1 MSEGPAGSMDGR
13 MDGCT
18 GEAKRRGDSMAPA
31 LGSVV
36 RRLADSRDGRIFL
49 RWVMA
54 ECGVFRQ
61 GFPRDD
67 RATAWEAGRRA
78 FGLQILEL
86 CVNEKCA
93 DILLKKE
100 TT

>member
-1 MSEGPAGSMDGR
+1 MSGEGKDGR
-13 MDGCT
+13 G
-18 GEAKRRGDSMAPA
+18 SMAPA
-31 LGSVV
+31 LGAVV
-36 RRLADSRDGRIFL
+36 RKLADSRDGQVFL
-49 RWVMA
+49 RWCMA

-93 DILLKKE
+93 DILLSKE
-100 TT
+100 TA

>member
-1 MSEGPAGSMDGR
+1 MSEGRTDNISL
-13 MDGCT
+13 T
-18 GEAKRRGDSMAPA
+18 

-36 RRLADSRDGRIFL
+36 RRLADSRDGQIFL

-100 TT
+100 TA